1 MVRIDGYM
9 KDAIAQT
16 IAGAVT
22 DRHGAISVID
32 IFVARRHLFK
42 HKRAKLQSQ
51 SLNLPI
57 VWLKKLDERCWGW
70 IFQAIRPSLR
80 SKLLKQERIDVGV
93 LLVALLLRRSESV
106 AGVVVNAQQDRLAT
120 GARRLET
127 RGHLC

>member
-1 MVRIDGYM
+1 VLRVNCDVY
-9 KDAIAQT
+9 DTVAQT
-16 IAGAVT
+16 VAGT
-22 DRHGAISVID
+22 ITNRHGTVRVID
-32 IFVARRHLFK
+32 ILVTRRHLFK
-42 HKRAKLQSQ
+42 HMRTKLQSQ

-57 VWLKKLDERCWGW
+57 VWLKKLDERCWRW

-93 LLVALLLRRSESV
+93 LLVALLLRRSETV

-120 GARRLET
+120 GGRRLET